1 MRVENNNITIFTSQP
16 AEAAGGREKEN
27 ENRKTVFA
35 GNLQQGL
42 TIQDRIEQRKEEAQ
56 KKALKIVG
64 DVFDADRSI
73 DTDLEN
79 RRNHVRELTEEKK
92 ALLDEKDGIT
102 AQKEDVEKAFEN
114 GELGE
119 DEYNEQS
126 KLLNDLENEWNRRYD
141 ENESA
146 VIQENAII
154 RGTELERLKKDP
166 MVNAQKEAEEIMDEA
181 RKDIIGM
188 IQDEGKKHIDEEN
201 AERVE
206 KAEEIKEEKEEQ
218 EELIEKRK
226 EKREELED
234 LIEDLPVTEML
245 TLDKLQS
252 DVEQEVQKILDN
264 MKLVAEDIK
273 GAAVDKSV

>member
-1 MRVENNNITIFTSQP
+1 MRVENNITIYTGAQQTN
-16 AEAAGGREKEN
+16 AAGGQGNDN

-56 KKALKIVG
+56 KKALKVVG
-64 DVFDADRSI
+64 DVFDADRSL
-73 DTDLEN
+73 DADLEE
-79 RRNHVRELTEEKK
+79 RRNHVSELKDEKK
-92 ALLDEKDGIT
+92 ALMDEKAVMT
-102 AQKEDVEKAFEN
+102 SQKEDLEKAFEN
-114 GELGE
+114 GELSE

-126 KLLNDLENEWNRRYD
+126 KYMNDLEKEWNHRYA
-141 ENESA
+141 ENESTA
-146 VIQENAII
+146 MQENAII
-154 RGTELERLKKDP
+154 RGTKQERLKKAP

-188 IQDEGKKHIDEEN
+188 IQDEAKKHIDEEN
-201 AERVE
+201 AEREE

-226 EKREELED
+226 ERKEELEEI
-234 LIEDLPVTEML
+234 IEDLPVTEML
-245 TLDKLQS
+245 TLEKLQS
-252 DVEQEVQKILDN
+252 DVEQEVQKILND